1 MRLRQSPLKHT
12 LKRRSGWLVQYG
24 FTIIEV
30 IVALVLVSVVGA
42 VFMSRLGGA
51 NSFNGLV
58 VRDQIIS
65 LSRMAQQSAFG
76 RAGVELTLEPN
87 IAGSEATITATSD
100 NGQLQRVVVPTTEL
114 SLSGDRDEADSC
126 GTTPGGE
133 TINNANPFAIKFG
146 RLGDVIASSGV
157 ASDSGDVEQTL
168 RVCINNNP
176 DLSVCISASGY
187 AYAGDCDQ

>member
-1 MRLRQSPLKHT
+1 MRQIQLSKMRTAVSQDDSI
-12 LKRRSGWLVQYG
+12 GQYG

-30 IVALVLVSVVGA
+30 IVALVIVSIVGA
-42 VFMSRLGGA
+42 VFMARLGGA
-51 NSFNGLV
+51 NSFNGIV
-58 VRDQIIS
+58 VRDQIVS
-65 LSRMAQQSAFG
+65 LARMAQQSAFG
-76 RAGVELTLEPN
+76 RAGVELTVEPN
-87 IAGSEATITATSD
+87 VAGSEAIITATSD

-114 SLSGDRDEADSC
+114 LLSGDRDEMDSC